1 MNIRL
6 ILTLTITA
14 IVLAAISLWMGQ
26 QAYAWFPPEAAA
38 ESKLVDDL
46 FSFLVVLGTFIFL
59 GVSVTILYSVLFY
72 RAGKYDYSDGPPV
85 EGNTMLE
92 IVWTAI
98 PLLLVF
104 WIATYSYQIYERM
117 AVHGPM
123 DLVHLHVPLGME
135 SAYAVGIE
143 TPKDPSAEPI
153 EVRARQW
160 AWEFYYPNGGLTS
173 AELHLPVN
181 QRAHLALKAED
192 VIHGFYVPAFRLKQ
206 DMIPDRTIDFEF
218 TPVREGT
225 YRLRDSQYSGT
236 YFATM
241 QTNVVVQSKEDYQN
255 WLADAS
261 AQKPTAAHNQA
272 AEEYYEASQKEVI
285 PGWKTIAP
293 APAPVVNDPA
303 LHDPALKDK
312 DSNS

>member
-6 ILTLTITA
+6 ILTLTISA

-26 QAYAWFPPEAAA
+26 QAYSWLPPEAAA

-59 GVSVTILYSVLFY
+59 GVTGAILYSVLFY
-72 RAGKYDYSDGPPV
+72 RAGKYDYSDGPPI
-85 EGNTMLE
+85 EGNVTLE

-104 WIATYSYQIYERM
+104 WIATYSYQTYEQM

-123 DLVHLHVPLGME
+123 ELVHLHVPLGMDA
-135 SAYAVGIE
+135 AYAVGIE
-143 TPKDPSAEPI
+143 TPKDPTAEPI

-160 AWEFYYPNGGLTS
+160 AWEFYYPDGKATS
-173 AELHLPVN
+173 TELHLPVN
-181 QRAHLALKAED
+181 QRAHLTLKSED

-206 DMIPDRTIDFEF
+206 DIIPDRTIDFEF
-218 TPVREGT
+218 TPVREGR

-241 QTNVVVQSKEDYQN
+241 QTDVVVESQEAYQN
-255 WLADAS
+255 WLASAS
-261 AQKPTAAHNQA
+261 AQAPTAAFNQA
-272 AEEYYEASQKEVI
+272 ADEYYTASQKAVI

-293 APAPVVNDPA
+293 APAPLVNYPT
-303 LHDPALKDK
+303 LKDR
-312 DSNS
+312 NL